1 MALFQSSHICIVM
14 WNAGIQNMPLEK
26 KEATKNN
33 PSIENW
39 NSNRAYLPTRE
50 NLADKAR
57 KRSQRRKIHAMP

>member
-1 MALFQSSHICIVM
+1 
-14 WNAGIQNMPLEK
+14 MPLEK

-33 PSIENW
+33 PSIENC